1 MWCGGEVIVM
11 YSVGRSVVE
20 VGSWTGEEVGSG
32 VAYTYSPAVL
42 SPDSCAFCIFA
53 GGGVAVT
60 IASGVTFVV
69 TAGPGVWSLASAGSN
84 QIP

>member
-11 YSVGRSVVE
+11 YSVGRSVV
-20 VGSWTGEEVGSG
+20 VVGSG

-60 IASGVTFVV
+60 TASGTTFVV